1 MSKRRKAVIW
11 VAALSIICG
20 LIIWHVIQWHSMGM
34 YLEMF
39 SWTGTEKAYLAVLYN
54 LGLMLL
60 LGAILSLLLE
70 KIIDLLGYEFREMR
84 HFEGEATGDNK

>member
-1 MSKRRKAVIW
+1 MSKRKKAAIW
-11 VAALSIICG
+11 VAALSIIGG
-20 LIIWHVIQWHSMGM
+20 LIVWHVIQWHSMGM

-60 LGAILSLLLE
+60 LGTVLGLLMQR
-70 KIIDLLGYEFREMR
+70 ITDLLGYEVGKIK
-84 HFEGEATGDNK
+84 HFDSEADNR

>member
-1 MSKRRKAVIW
+1 MSNRKKAAIW
-11 VAALSIICG
+11 VAALSIIGG
-20 LIIWHVIQWHSMGM
+20 LIVWHVIQWHSMGM

-60 LGAILSLLLE
+60 LGAILGLLLE
-70 KIIDLLGYEFREMR
+70 KIIDLLGYEVREMKN
-84 HFEGEATGDNK
+84 FEGEGTGDNK